1 MNKKTLY
8 QIQVLQS
15 KIKQYNDSI
24 NILKESRL
32 SFENL
37 NFSSNIDISL
47 NLYSSSNIIDLQNK
61 YTNIEDN
68 KNLLKHNISKF
79 KNEYKNN
86 NYKLEKLDEI
96 YKNKFIE
103 EDNIFK
109 EEIIRIESQNFDVQQ
124 HFKNAI
130 DIAKLDKI
138 QLYNDIELLKNELT
152 IQNDII
158 LQIQLTSHSS
168 RKNILEE
175 LYKQKKD
182 NILSKQQICDC
193 KNNEDFYYNQIQL
206 LKNNILQLLDFKKLI
221 IDSEYNIEYNK
232 DKLIN
237 YYNEFEEYKID
248 TYLYVN
254 DKIAQ
259 IDKIIEDIQNKLL
272 SINKKYDIHKTS
284 NNNKIKDIIDN
295 YNKKNKIKVIGYKDQ
310 YKIEKQKRDNI
321 KYILEDLNNKYNTFE
336 NTIIVDIKN
345 KLLND
350 INEIENDKLRTTERL
365 NITKQ
370 RITEDLNNNKLKLNN
385 LIDSNKLD
393 LFNLSKEYNNL
404 IVELDNIK
412 LIIENANITNN
423 KITKIDNE
431 IFKYQELIQQMQK
444 DLDNINNN
452 NNSNTSSTI

>member
-1 MNKKTLY
+1 MNKKTQY

-37 NFSSNIDISL
+37 NLSSNIDISL
-47 NLYSSSNIIDLQNK
+47 NLDSSSNIIELQNN
-61 YTNIEDN
+61 YNSIERN
-68 KNLLKHNISKF
+68 KNLLKNNISKY

-86 NYKLEKLDEI
+86 NYELEKLDDI

-109 EEIIRIESQNFDVQQ
+109 EEISRIELQNIEAQQNF
-124 HFKNAI
+124 KNSI
-130 DIAKLDKI
+130 DIANLDKI

-168 RKNILEE
+168 RKNTLEE
-175 LYKQKKD
+175 LYKQKQDKT
-182 NILSKQQICDC
+182 LLQQQICNC

-221 IDSEYNIEYNK
+221 IDSEYNLEYNK

-254 DKIAQ
+254 DKISK
-259 IDKIIEDIQNKLL
+259 IDNIIADIQTKLS
-272 SINKKYDIHKTS
+272 SINNKYDNHKIL
-284 NNNKIKDIIDN
+284 NNNRIKDIIDN
-295 YNKKNKIKVIGYKDQ
+295 YNKKDRIKVVGYKDQ

-321 KYILEDLNNKYNTFE
+321 KYILEDLNNKYNIFE
-336 NTIIVDIKN
+336 NTIILDIKN

-350 INEIENDKLRTTERL
+350 INEIENDKIRTTERL

-370 RITEDLNNNKLKLNN
+370 RITEDLNNNKLILNN
-385 LIDSNKLD
+385 IINSNKID
-393 LFNLSKEYNNL
+393 LTNSSKEYSNL
-404 IVELDNIK
+404 TVELDNIK
-412 LIIENANITNN
+412 IMIENANITNT
-423 KITKIDNE
+423 KITKINNE
-431 IFKYQELIQQMQK
+431 IFKYQELIQQMQT
-444 DLDNINNN
+444 DLDNI
-452 NNSNTSSTI
+452 SNTI